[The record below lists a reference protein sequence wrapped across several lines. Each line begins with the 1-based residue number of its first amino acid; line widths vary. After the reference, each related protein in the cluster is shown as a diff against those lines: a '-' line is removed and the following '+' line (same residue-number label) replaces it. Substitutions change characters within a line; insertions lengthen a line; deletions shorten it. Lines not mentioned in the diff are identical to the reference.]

1 MAGSNVSGDDRA
13 GAVADADLV
22 VVVVLALAATAA
34 TLLPF
39 LADTPLRAVLGFAFV
54 LFGPGYALVAALFP
68 GRAAAGCGNDSAT
81 AGGGGESAAAGRD
94 DDGTVGDRDSD
105 SAAERHDAP
114 GGPARAALGVLSSVV
129 LAAVLGGALSLTVG
143 LGPAS
148 AVVTLAVVTFLC
160 AGVAARRRR
169 ALPPEERF
177 AVPVRSWA
185 ETARV
190 ALTEPET
197 RGDAALN
204 VLLAVAVVV
213 SVGGVAYA
221 TAVPGTQERF
231 TEFYLLAEGA
241 DGDLVAA
248 GYPTEFAAGEPR
260 SQYVGLTNREGETV
274 SYTVLVQVQRV
285 TVTNDSVR
293 VREREELRRFT
304 PEVADGE
311 GWRRNHTVAP
321 TMTGDRLRLTYLLY
335 RGAPPAEPTVEN
347 AYEHAYTWVNVS
359 ANASASA
366 AGVRISG

>member
-1 MAGSNVSGDDRA
+1 
-13 GAVADADLV
+13 
-22 VVVVLALAATAA
+22 
-34 TLLPF
+34 
-39 LADTPLRAVLGFAFV
+39 
-54 LFGPGYALVAALFP
+54 
-68 GRAAAGCGNDSAT
+68 
-81 AGGGGESAAAGRD
+81 
-94 DDGTVGDRDSD
+94 
-105 SAAERHDAP
+105 
-114 GGPARAALGVLSSVV
+114 VLSSVV

-148 AVVTLAVVTFLC
+148 AVITLAVATFLC

-177 AVPVRSWA
+177 VVPVRSW
-185 ETARV
+185 TAGTRA

-221 TAVPGTQERF
+221 TAVPGDRERF
-231 TEFYLLAEGA
+231 TDFYLLAEDA

-304 PEVADGE
+304 TEVADGE

-359 ANASASA
+359 ATNGSTASVS
-366 AGVRISG
+366 GRIRG

>member
-1 MAGSNVSGDDRA
+1 MAGSSVPGNDRT
-13 GAVADADLV
+13 GAVVDADLV

-54 LFGPGYALVAALFP
+54 LFAPGYALVAALFP
-68 GRAAAGCGNDSAT
+68 RRAT
-81 AGGGGESAAAGRD
+81 AGRGKESAPGGRED
-94 DDGTVGDRDSD
+94 D
-105 SAAERHDAP
+105 SAATGRDAP

-148 AVVTLAVVTFLC
+148 AVITLAVATFLC

-177 AVPVRSWA
+177 VVPVRSW
-185 ETARV
+185 TAGTRA

-221 TAVPGTQERF
+221 TAVPGDRERF
-231 TEFYLLAEGA
+231 TDFYLLAEDA

-274 SYTVLVQVQRV
+274 SYTVLVQIQRV

-304 PEVADGE
+304 TEVADGE

-321 TMTGDRLRLTYLLY
+321 TITGDRLRLTYLLY

-359 ANASASA
+359 AANGSTSNASASVA
-366 AGVRISG
+366 SVRVRG

>member
-1 MAGSNVSGDDRA
+1 MAGSSAPGNDRA
-13 GAVADADLV
+13 GRDVPTDADLV
-22 VVVVLALAATAA
+22 AAVVLALAATAA

-39 LADTPLRAVLGFAFV
+39 LAVTPLRAVLGFGFV
-54 LFGPGYALVAALFP
+54 LFVPGYALVAALFP
-68 GRAAAGCGNDSAT
+68 GHA
-81 AGGGGESAAAGRD
+81 
-94 DDGTVGDRDSD
+94 
-105 SAAERHDAP
+105 AAEREDEGAVADRGDESAVADRDAP
-114 GGPARAALGVLSSVV
+114 GGPARAALGVISSVV
-129 LAAVLGGALSLTVG
+129 LAAVVGIALSLTVG

-148 AVVTLAVVTFLC
+148 AVVTLAVVTLLC

-169 ALPPEERF
+169 ALPPGERF
-177 AVPVRSWA
+177 TVPVRSWVSG
-185 ETARV
+185 ART

-221 TAVPGTQERF
+221 TAVPGNGERF
-231 TEFYLLAEGA
+231 TEFYLLAEDA

-248 GYPTEFAAGEPR
+248 GYPTEFAVGEPR

-274 SYTVLVQVQRV
+274 SYTVLVQIQRV

-293 VREREELRRFT
+293 VREREELRRFG

-311 GWRRNHTVAP
+311 SWRRNHTVAP

-359 ANASASA
+359 AANASAANASVSA